1 MKKIGYL
8 LLSFVFVSSLVVL
21 VNAQGADTIAPADTT
36 DLTVSETTES
46 SVTLTWTAP
55 GDDNMI
61 GTSTSYTLR
70 YATSTLTES
79 NWGSALN
86 VNNEPTPQIASS
98 TETMIVS
105 GLEESTT
112 YYFALKTKDEEDN
125 ESNLSNVA
133 TGNTLTPE
141 PVCGDGNI
149 DTGEECDDSN
159 MEDGDGCSATC
170 QIEEESE
177 FLSFGIKITPSTLNL
192 TSHGKWI
199 TVHLFVN
206 SSYNVTDVDISTIK
220 INNSLLPDGNYKG
233 LNYFTQ
239 GNKNREKNT
248 SNLVLKFLRSEF
260 TELVGSNIGDF
271 EITLTG
277 KVNGESFS
285 ATDTIKIINITSMEV
300 DEEEEEIIVQVV
312 GQSKVYRIKNNK
324 RRHIPSVAAFNR
336 YGYKWNQIRNIS
348 QEELD
353 AYLDDELLKD
363 SEQPAVYLI
372 CNGLKRHIPSPAVFN
387 SYGFDWDD
395 ISIVDQAEINDYFN
409 VNLIRAAG
417 DTKVYLLASG
427 KKHWIPSLAVF
438 NNKGYKWENVIIVN
452 QVEKESIE
460 EGELVE

>member
-1 MKKIGYL
+1 
-8 LLSFVFVSSLVVL
+8 
-21 VNAQGADTIAPADTT
+21 
-36 DLTVSETTES
+36 
-46 SVTLTWTAP
+46 
-55 GDDNMI
+55 
-61 GTSTSYTLR
+61 
-70 YATSTLTES
+70 
-79 NWGSALN
+79 
-86 VNNEPTPQIASS
+86 
-98 TETMIVS
+98 
-105 GLEESTT
+105 
-112 YYFALKTKDEEDN
+112 
-125 ESNLSNVA
+125 
-133 TGNTLTPE
+133 
-141 PVCGDGNI
+141 
-149 DTGEECDDSN
+149 
-159 MEDGDGCSATC
+159 
-170 QIEEESE
+170 
-177 FLSFGIKITPSTLNL
+177 
-192 TSHGKWI
+192 
-199 TVHLFVN
+199 
-206 SSYNVTDVDISTIK
+206 
-220 INNSLLPDGNYKG
+220 LLPDGNYKG

-277 KVNGESFS
+277 KVNGENFS

-336 YGYKWNQIRNIS
+336 HSYEWNQIKNIS

-363 SEQPAVYLI
+363 SEHSAVYLI

-395 ISIVDQAEINDYFN
+395 ISIVDQAEINDYSN

-417 DTKVYLLASG
+417 DTKVYLLSSG

-438 NNKGYKWENVIIVN
+438 NSKGYKWENVIIIN
-452 QVEKESIE
+452 QVEEESIE